1 MNLEFLKVF
10 NGASLAGALKAA
22 FRLADGLGVV
32 DVDAQADRLCTIPA
46 HKRAEI
52 LAMAPLTDA
61 EKAELDA
68 KLKRIGDLAGD
79 VVAALVRAKAR

>member
-1 MNLEFLKVF
+1 MSIEFLKLF
-10 NGASLAGALKAA
+10 NGGQLSGAIKAA

-32 DVDAQADRLCTIPA
+32 DVDEQADRLCTISA

-68 KLKRIGDLAGD
+68 KLKQIGDLAGD